1 MRGEEEQAG
10 HITHQEH
17 KQTSTCKDLM
27 SLIAGCLL
35 PPEPLD
41 HLPGKGFADIHYSM
55 FDSEG
60 SAYCPPDADPD

>member
-1 MRGEEEQAG
+1 
-10 HITHQEH
+10 
-17 KQTSTCKDLM
+17 M

-35 PPEPLD
+35 APEPLD

-60 SAYCPPDADPD
+60 SAYYPPDSDPD